1 MDIIKDKIALL
12 VSDYLTLYTIGA
24 IAVIGIGLVLLSIF
38 IPKKIG
44 FQKIDLKRLIK
55 KEDTNMNKIARYLH
69 ILSKESLFKY
79 VNLDED
85 SAEYKKY
92 EKQIE
97 DAGGLQGLTPEAL
110 YVLKLIGLGVGLFL
124 LLLLSFIV
132 VDTGLGIHLAM
143 GIIPFAMFMAPN
155 AALKIIIKNR
165 QADFLRELETIEL
178 FTVVYLNAGYNVY
191 DLLVALKDI
200 TVVSNKY
207 ISECVNEYYINPEV
221 ALQHLADKIGLEEYQ
236 LLINILKQSI
246 KVSGD
251 KITDFVKGHLKQLK
265 KVETLAVGTQNKKRP
280 LKYAFILGLPLIGI
294 VILWFYPLLV
304 DAMEVFTQLG
314 TF

>member
-12 VSDYLTLYTIGA
+12 VSDYLTLYTIGIIA
-24 IAVIGIGLVLLSIF
+24 IIGIGLVLLSIF

-69 ILSKESLFKY
+69 VLSKESLFKY
-79 VNLDED
+79 VSLDED

-92 EKQIE
+92 EKQIGK
-97 DAGGLQGLTPEAL
+97 AGGLQGLTPEAL

-124 LLLLSFIV
+124 LLLISFV
-132 VDTGLGIHLAM
+132 LMNTGIGINLALGV
-143 GIIPFAMFMAPN
+143 IPFSMFMVPN
-155 AALKIIIKNR
+155 VALKIIIKNR
-165 QADFLRELETIEL
+165 QADFRRELEAIEL

-200 TVVSNKY
+200 TVVSNRY

-221 ALQHLADKIGLEEYQ
+221 ALQHLADKIELEEYQ

-265 KVETLAVGTQNKKRP
+265 KIETLAVDTQNKKRP

>member
-55 KEDTNMNKIARYLH
+55 KEDTNMSKIARYLH

-97 DAGGLQGLTPEAL
+97 NAGGLQGLTPEAL

-132 VDTGLGIHLAM
+132 VDTGLGIHLAI

-265 KVETLAVGTQNKKRP
+265 KVEILAVDTQNKKRP

>member
-12 VSDYLTLYTIGA
+12 VSDYLTLYTIVA
-24 IAVIGIGLVLLSIF
+24 IAIIGIGLVLLSIF

-55 KEDTNMNKIARYLH
+55 KEDTNMSKITRYLH

-79 VNLDED
+79 VSLDED

-92 EKQIE
+92 EKQIGK
-97 DAGGLQGLTPEAL
+97 AGGLQGLTPEAL

-124 LLLLSFIV
+124 LLLISFVLIN
-132 VDTGLGIHLAM
+132 TGIGIRLALGV
-143 GIIPFAMFMAPN
+143 IPFSMFMAPN
-155 AALKIIIKNR
+155 VALKIIIKNR
-165 QADFLRELETIEL
+165 QADFRRELEAIEL

-200 TVVSNKY
+200 TVVSNRY

-221 ALQHLADKIGLEEYQ
+221 ALQHLADKIEIEEYQ

-265 KVETLAVGTQNKKRP
+265 KIETLAVDTQNKKRP

-304 DAMEVFTQLG
+304 DAMEVFNQLG